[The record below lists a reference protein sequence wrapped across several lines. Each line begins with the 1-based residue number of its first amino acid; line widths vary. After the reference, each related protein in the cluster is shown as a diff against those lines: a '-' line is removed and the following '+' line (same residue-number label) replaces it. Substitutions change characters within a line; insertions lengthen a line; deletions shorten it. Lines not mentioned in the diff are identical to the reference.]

1 MYLVSITRSQE
12 GYPEDHQ
19 NLIYTDIKSA
29 RERYE
34 AAVAAKQIVTLAEI
48 LDQKW
53 QSDYEA
59 LDRLSK
65 DKDAIMAR
73 RLLIQEKQKD

>member
-12 GYPEDHQ
+12 GYPDDHQ
-19 NLIYTDIKSA
+19 NLVYTDIKSA

-34 AAVAAKQIVTLAEI
+34 AAIAAKQIVTLAEI

-59 LDRLSK
+59 LERVAK
-65 DKDAIMAR
+65 DKEDIMAR
-73 RLLIQEKQKD
+73 RLLIQE